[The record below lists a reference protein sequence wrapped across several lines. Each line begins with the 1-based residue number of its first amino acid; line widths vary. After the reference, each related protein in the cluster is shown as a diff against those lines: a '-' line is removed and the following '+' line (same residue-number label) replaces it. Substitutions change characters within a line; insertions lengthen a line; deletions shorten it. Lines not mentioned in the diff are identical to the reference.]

1 MIDVLCCDVMKEQSC
16 DVMMEQ
22 SCDVIEDVM

>member
-16 DVMMEQ
+16 DVKMEQ